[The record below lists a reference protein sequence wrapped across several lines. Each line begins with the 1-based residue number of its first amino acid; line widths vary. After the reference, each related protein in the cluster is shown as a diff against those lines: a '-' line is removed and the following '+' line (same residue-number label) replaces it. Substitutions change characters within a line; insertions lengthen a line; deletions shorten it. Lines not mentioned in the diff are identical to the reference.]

1 MVLHVIF
8 EEDGI
13 PVWIGEESRE
23 GAEAIKGFDLMFLA
37 QHRRTP
43 DGEWVWR
50 DPPPPLTEKEL
61 ADQEAQRDAVRKE
74 DQARRAEEREERFE
88 KRAIG
93 LLIKRV
99 GGEITQT
106 QFNTRIADLRTRL
119 DAEG

>member
-8 EEDGI
+8 EEGGI
-13 PVWIGEESRE
+13 PAWIGEEPRE
-23 GAEAIKGFDLMFLA
+23 GAEAIKGVDLMFLA

-43 DGEWVWR
+43 DGEWVRR
-50 DPPPPLTEKEL
+50 DPPPPPTEKEL
-61 ADQEAQRDAVRKE
+61 AYQEAQRDAVRKE

-88 KRAIG
+88 KRAID

-99 GGEITQT
+99 GGEITQA
-106 QFNTRIADLRTRL
+106 QFNTRIADLRARL

>member
-8 EEDGI
+8 EEGGI
-13 PVWIGEESRE
+13 PAWIGDESRE
-23 GAEAIKGFDLMFLA
+23 GAEAIKGVDLMFLA

-43 DGEWVWR
+43 DGDWVRR
-50 DPPPPLTEKEL
+50 DPPPPPTEKEI
-61 ADQEAQRDAVRKE
+61 ADQEAQRAAIRKE
-74 DQARRAEEREERFE
+74 EQARRAEEREERFE

-99 GGEITQT
+99 GGEITQA
-106 QFNTRIADLRTRL
+106 QFNTRIADLRARL